1 MGVSTAMYQLRNKR
15 LQVFGVDWQTAG
27 MIRDFVLA
35 ISLYCGGL
43 YAILVFREDVPIFFI
58 TVLPALLL
66 GYSVATLYDRLS
78 EREKFNR
85 QKFWEITIA
94 PCLTTLAPVSS
105 ALVKVQLSLA
115 A

>member
-66 GYSVATLYDRLS
+66 GYSVAILYDRLS

-105 ALVKVQLSLA
+105 ALVKVQLILA